1 MTGKTSSCGLHF
13 VEPNRKGILVVSD
26 GMDDGDTAC
35 RRWASAEGLD
45 QIAATT
51 GNPLDMIAEQEAEN
65 GIPFAFQT

>member
-1 MTGKTSSCGLHF
+1 MPEDSGLHY
-13 VEPNRKGILVVSD
+13 VEPNRQGILVVSE

-45 QIAATT
+45 QMAATT
-51 GNPLDMIAEQEAEN
+51 GDPLDGIAEQEAEN